1 MKRMITILL
10 CLSMLPGIAKTA
22 TAQEN
27 NRTLIVYFSESGN
40 TRNMATRIHA
50 MTSSDLVE
58 IEMQNPYSDNYS
70 TLLEQAEE
78 DLLANARPP
87 LRTRIEN
94 IDQYDTILLGYPNWY
109 AILPMP
115 VFTFLESYDFSGKR
129 IIPFCSH
136 GNGMLGETVANICKL
151 CPGADVREALSV
163 TYSGGSSL
171 DNEIYSWL
179 GRHNLINEEGNN
191 EENYSMNIKITIG
204 DQTITATM
212 ENNVTVRDLLSRL
225 PLEITLE
232 DYNNTT
238 EKIYYPSPALNTE
251 NAPRGCAPVAGDITL
266 YVPWGNVAIFCK
278 NWSQSNDLIKLGHID
293 NNGIEMLKVSGD
305 VKVKIESLQNE

>member
-10 CLSMLPGIAKTA
+10 CLSMLAGIAKTA

-27 NRTLIVYFSESGN
+27 NRTLIVYFSEGGN

-87 LRTRIEN
+87 LRTRIGN
-94 IDQYDTILLGYPNWY
+94 IGQYDTILLGYPNWY

-163 TYSGGSSL
+163 TYGGGSSL
-171 DNEIYSWL
+171 DNEIRSWL
-179 GRHNLINEEGNN
+179 GKHNLINEENNN
-191 EENYSMNIKITIG
+191 EENNSMNIKITIG

-212 ENNVTVRDLLSRL
+212 ENNVTARDLLSRL
-225 PLEITLE
+225 PLEITLQ

-251 NAPRGCAPVAGDITL
+251 NVPRGCAPVAGDITL
-266 YVPWGNVAIFCK
+266 YAPWGNVAIFCR

-293 NNGIEMLKVSGD
+293 NNGIEMLRVPGD
-305 VKVKIESLQNE
+305 VRVKIERL